1 MKKFNKQIFV
11 ILSALSLLLLNSC
24 NPFDDVYLKLSMDTE
39 FNTFGAGNQI
49 FTESS
54 LCLSDFDDYED
65 NKDKLEEI
73 RYVSS
78 AFFTINATNGLSAD
92 TLKIKLIR
100 SDINSA
106 LFEFVLPNFAAA
118 TYKNSPL
125 KITLTAQEINNLNQY
140 LTNPKVDKCF
150 RAELRASN
158 VQYTGITFSL
168 QGRVEFLTELKI
180 KP

>member
-1 MKKFNKQIFV
+1 MKKFNKQIFI

-39 FNTFGAGNQI
+39 FNTFGGGNQI
-49 FTESS
+49 YTENS
-54 LCLSDFDDYED
+54 LCLSDFNDYKD

-73 RYVSS
+73 RYISS
-78 AFFTINATNGLSAD
+78 AYFTINATSGLTAD
-92 TLKIKLIR
+92 TLKIKMLR
-100 SDINSA
+100 TDNNST
-106 LFEFVLPNFAAA
+106 LFEFVLPNFVAAN
-118 TYKNSPL
+118 YKSSPL
-125 KITLTAQEINNLNQY
+125 KISLTSQEISNLNQY

-150 RAELRASN
+150 KAELRASN

-168 QGRVEFLTELKI
+168 EGRVEFLTELKI